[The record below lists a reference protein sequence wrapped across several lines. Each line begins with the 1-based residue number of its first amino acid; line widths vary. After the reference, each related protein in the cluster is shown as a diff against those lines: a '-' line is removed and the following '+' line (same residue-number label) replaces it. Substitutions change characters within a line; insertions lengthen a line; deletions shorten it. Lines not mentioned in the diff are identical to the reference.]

1 MAVDIFQENFFIG
14 WPGAAADDGGVA
26 VTELLYFDDLFC
38 IFRDLFYPVETGIS
52 CQSDI
57 FYADGF
63 QLFHRLPVL
72 HEQFFEASQHPPVE
86 FSPTFKKRLVGT
98 ENG

>member
-1 MAVDIFQENFFIG
+1 MIFPDFVRDDNPFITVRMAVDIFQENFFIG
-14 WPGAAADDGGVA
+14 WPGAAADDGGAA

-63 QLFHRLPVL
+63 Q
-72 HEQFFEASQHPPVE
+72 
-86 FSPTFKKRLVGT
+86 
-98 ENG
+98 

>member
-1 MAVDIFQENFFIG
+1 MIFPDFVRDDNPFITVRMAVDIFQENFFIG

-57 FYADGF
+57 FYADGL
-63 QLFHRLPVL
+63 Q
-72 HEQFFEASQHPPVE
+72 
-86 FSPTFKKRLVGT
+86 
-98 ENG
+98 

>member
-57 FYADGF
+57 FYAYGL
-63 QLFHRLPVL
+63 Q
-72 HEQFFEASQHPPVE
+72 
-86 FSPTFKKRLVGT
+86 
-98 ENG
+98 

>member
-1 MAVDIFQENFFIG
+1 MIFPDFMRDDDPFITVRMAVDIFQENFFIG
-14 WPGAAADDGGVA
+14 WPGAAADYGGAA
-26 VTELLYFDDLFC
+26 VTELLYLGDLFC

-63 QLFHRLPVL
+63 Q
-72 HEQFFEASQHPPVE
+72 
-86 FSPTFKKRLVGT
+86 
-98 ENG
+98 